1 MTAAALQAAVNVR
14 SVTKRYGS
22 RTVLDGLD
30 LTIDKGS
37 FVAVIGHSGCGKST
51 LLRLVA
57 GLETADEGEVD
68 IGDRAE
74 DSARALD
81 VTPPRTRI
89 MYQDAR
95 LLPWKNVLGNVMLGL
110 PRAAR
115 DDARAALHEV
125 GLGAREQDWP
135 AQLSGGQRQRI
146 ALARALV
153 HRPDLL
159 LLDEPLGA
167 LDALTRIE
175 MQQLI
180 ERLWHEYSFTALLVT
195 HDVHEAVALAQ
206 RIVLIEHGRVA
217 LDLAVDL
224 PRPRTRG
231 NAAFAAIEDDV
242 LQRVLHPAFKR
253 A

>member
-1 MTAAALQAAVNVR
+1 MTAAALEIAVNLR
-14 SVTKRYGS
+14 AVTKRYGP
-22 RTVLDGLD
+22 RTVLENLE
-30 LTIDKGS
+30 LMIDKGS
-37 FVAVIGHSGCGKST
+37 FVAVIGRSGCGKST

-57 GLETADEGEVD
+57 GLETADEGEVGV
-68 IGDRAE
+68 GDRAD
-74 DSARALD
+74 DSTRAHD
-81 VTPPRTRI
+81 AAPPRTRI

-125 GLGAREQDWP
+125 GLGVREHDWP
-135 AQLSGGQRQRI
+135 AQLSGGQRQRV

-175 MQQLI
+175 MHELI
-180 ERLWHEYSFTALLVT
+180 ERLWHEHRFTALLVT

-217 LDLAVDL
+217 LDRAVEL
-224 PRPRTRG
+224 PRPRMRG
-231 NAAFAAIEDDV
+231 NAAFAAIEDEV
-242 LQRVLHPAFKR
+242 LQRVLDPAFKR